1 MAGKVVVITG
11 ATRGLGRVMT
21 AGLIAAGHTVVGCGR
36 SEADIA
42 ELTRSHSAPHRFSV
56 VNVADEGEVARWAEA
71 TLAAVG
77 PPDLL
82 LNNAAVMNRPA
93 PLWKISAQEFDAL
106 VDVNIKGVAH
116 VLRQFLPAIVRRK
129 AGVVVNFSSGWG
141 RSTSPEVAPYCATK
155 WAIEGLSQSLAQEV
169 PQGVAVVALNPGI
182 INTDMLRECFAEGAA
197 GYPSPE
203 VWARTAVPW
212 LLKLS
217 ARDNG
222 RSATVGDA

>member
-21 AGLIAAGHTVVGCGR
+21 AGLVAAGHTVIGCGR
-36 SEADIA
+36 SGTDIA
-42 ELTRSHSAPHRFSV
+42 ELARNHPAPHRFSAV
-56 VNVADEGEVARWAEA
+56 DVANEVEVAAWAEA

-93 PLWKISAQEFDAL
+93 PLWKIPEREFDAL
-106 VDVNIKGVAH
+106 VDVNIKGVAN
-116 VLRQFLPAIVRRK
+116 VLRHFLPAIVQRK

-141 RSTSPEVAPYCATK
+141 RSTSPDVAPYCATK
-155 WAIEGLSQSLAQEV
+155 WAMEGLSQSLSQEV
-169 PQGVAVVALNPGI
+169 PKGVAVVALNPGI
-182 INTDMLRECFAEGAA
+182 INTDMLRECFAEGAG

-203 VWARTAVPW
+203 EWARTAVPW
-212 LLKLS
+212 LLRLS
-217 ARDNG
+217 AADNG
-222 RSATVGDA
+222 RSATVGD

>member
-21 AGLIAAGHTVVGCGR
+21 AGLVAAGHTVIGCGR
-36 SEADIA
+36 SEMDIA
-42 ELTRSHSAPHRFSV
+42 ELARKHPVPHRFSAV
-56 VNVADEGEVARWAEA
+56 DVANEVEVAAWAEA

-93 PLWKISAQEFDAL
+93 PLWKIPAREFDAL
-106 VDVNIKGVAH
+106 VDVNVKGVAN
-116 VLRQFLPAIVRRK
+116 VLRHFLPAIVQRK

-141 RSTSPEVAPYCATK
+141 RSTSPDVAPYCATK
-155 WAIEGLSQSLAQEV
+155 WAMEGLSQSLSQEV
-169 PQGVAVVALNPGI
+169 PKGVAVVALNPGI
-182 INTDMLRECFAEGAA
+182 INTDMLRECFAEGAG

-203 VWARTAVPW
+203 DWARTAVPW
-212 LLKLS
+212 LLRLS
-217 ARDNG
+217 AGDNG
-222 RSATVGDA
+222 RSATVGD